1 MAPVSVRK
9 DESGFYWMVRYACC
23 DTRQMRFHDWRLANR
38 IAFGHKCP
46 DPFPTVTFDRP
57 KRLTRSVR

>member
-1 MAPVSVRK
+1 MAPISIRK
-9 DESGFYWMVRYACC
+9 DESGFSWIVRYACC
-23 DTRQMRFHDWRLANR
+23 ETPRTKLHEWQVARR